1 MWISK
6 SRGLQARVVTWLI
19 LGSVSLAG
27 LSACLGL
34 VGGRQQEQ
42 VQARLVPQ
50 AKPAHLSGFQRAEG
64 PRTLSFPADHGPHND
79 FQTEWWYFTGN
90 LSSADGRHF
99 GYQLTFF
106 RRALLPPA
114 LIAQRQS
121 AWGTSQAYMAHF
133 ALTDVDDQRYQAFER
148 LARGAAGL
156 AGAQADPFQVWLEDW
171 RVEMLEPGIYRL
183 YAAQA
188 GTLLDIT
195 LVDNK
200 GPILQGD
207 HGYSRKGPESGQA
220 SFYYSLTRLVSSG
233 TLQHNG
239 SRWAV
244 EGQSWMDH
252 EFSTSVLASDQI
264 GWDWFS
270 IQLDDGSELM
280 VFQIRKADGS
290 IDPFSSGALVAP
302 DGSLQHLSRQDFEI
316 EVLSNWKS
324 PRTQASYPASWRLSV
339 PVVGL
344 DLRIEPY
351 LADQELDVSYAY
363 WEGCV
368 HVQGSRSGQPVQGDG
383 YVELTGYAGSMAGE
397 F

>member
-1 MWISK
+1 MRIFMNRALWVKIVAWLVAG
-6 SRGLQARVVTWLI
+6 GLF
-19 LGSVSLAG
+19 LAG

-42 VQARLVPQ
+42 VQARLISQ
-50 AKPAHLSGFQRAEG
+50 AKPAELSGFQRAEG
-64 PRTLSFPADHGPHND
+64 QRNLSFPVDHGPHND

-90 LSSADGRHF
+90 LESAGGRHF

-114 LIAQRQS
+114 LAAQRQS

-133 ALTDVDDQRYQAFER
+133 ALTDVEGQRYQAFER
-148 LARGAAGL
+148 LARAAAGL
-156 AGAQADPFQVWLEDW
+156 SGAQAEPFQVWLEDW
-171 RVEMLEPGIYRL
+171 RVETLEPGVYRL
-183 YAAQA
+183 HAAQD
-188 GTLLDIT
+188 GIILDLTLTDH
-195 LVDNK
+195 K

-207 HGYSRKGPESGQA
+207 RGYSRKGPAAGQA
-220 SFYYSLTRLVSSG
+220 SYYYSLTRLVSSG
-233 TLQHNG
+233 SLQLDG
-239 SRWAV
+239 LRLAV
-244 EGQSWMDH
+244 DGLSWMDH
-252 EFSTSVLASDQI
+252 EFSTSALAADQI

-290 IDPFSSGALVAP
+290 IDPFSSGALIAS
-302 DGSLQHLSRQDFEI
+302 DGSIQTLSRQDFEI
-316 EVLSNWKS
+316 EVLSTWKS
-324 PRTQASYPASWRLSV
+324 PRTQARYPAGWRLRV
-339 PVVGL
+339 PAAGL
-344 DLRIEPY
+344 VLQIEPY

-368 HVQGSRSGQPVQGDG
+368 RVRGSRAGQPVRGDG
-383 YVELTGYAGSMAGE
+383 YIELTGYAGSMAGE